1 MSTPEFFAPLAETM
15 KRTVAALREAEVPH
29 MLGGSLAAWARGGPT
44 PEHDLD
50 VMVKPEDARRAQQAL
65 VEIGMRPEDP
75 PEGWLLKAWDGEV
88 LVDLIFR
95 PTGFAITD
103 EVLARGDELA
113 LLALDVR
120 VMALED
126 VLASKLMSVTEH
138 NVDLTSHVA
147 MARSLREQIDWD
159 ALRERTAGSPF
170 AAGFFTIVEA
180 LGFAPVVQRAG

>member
-1 MSTPEFFAPLAETM
+1 
-15 KRTVAALREAEVPH
+15 
-29 MLGGSLAAWARGGPT
+29 
-44 PEHDLD
+44 
-50 VMVKPEDARRAQQAL
+50 MVKPDDARRAQQAL

-126 VLASKLMSVTEH
+126 VLASKLLSVTEH
-138 NVDLTSHVA
+138 SVDLTSHVA
-147 MARSLREQIDWD
+147 IARSLREQIDWE

-170 AAGFFTIVEA
+170 AAGFFTIVEE
-180 LGFAPVVQRAG
+180 LGFAPVPQRAG

>member
-1 MSTPEFFAPLAETM
+1 METPEFFAPLAQTM
-15 KRTVAALREAEVPH
+15 KRTVAALREADVPH

-65 VEIGMRPEDP
+65 VEVGMRPEDP
-75 PEGWLLKAWDGEV
+75 PEGWLLKAWDGDV

-103 EVLARGDELA
+103 EVLERGDELA

-126 VLASKLMSVTEH
+126 VLASKLLSVTEH
-138 NVDLTSHVA
+138 SVDLTSHVA
-147 MARSLREQIDWD
+147 IARSLREQIDWN
-159 ALRERTAGSPF
+159 ALRERTSGSPF
-170 AAGFFTIVEA
+170 AAGFFTIVEE
-180 LGFAPVVQRAG
+180 LGFAPVPQRAG